1 MCLQP
6 IPMCWDIETKF
17 HKNLNNRRNDQGS
30 SLQRSLKVLFL
41 CRFRCN
47 QHTITIP
54 FTRKQSQWRYRKNR
68 YKHVWWVKIP
78 TRFGSSQTVWVF
90 PLWRWPIL
98 KKIVLKA
105 SECFDQLETVSQFMA
120 CDICLEAS
128 VFTGR
133 KFPPHSWRVWGCGD
147 EVSGKHCHVYCML
160 LDFIPTLQRSIV
172 VGA

>member
-1 MCLQP
+1 MSLQP

-17 HKNLNNRRNDQGS
+17 HKNLNNQRNDQGS

-78 TRFGSSQTVWVF
+78 TRFGPSQTVWVF

-98 KKIVLKA
+98 KKNSFESFRMFWSIGDGESVHGVWHMLR
-105 SECFDQLETVSQFMA
+105 SVS
-120 CDICLEAS
+120 
-128 VFTGR
+128 VHR
-133 KFPPHSWRVWGCGD
+133 
-147 EVSGKHCHVYCML
+147 
-160 LDFIPTLQRSIV
+160 
-172 VGA
+172 

>member
-1 MCLQP
+1 MSLQP
-6 IPMCWDIETKF
+6 IPMCWNIETKL
-17 HKNLNNRRNDQGS
+17 HKKLNNQRNDQGS

-68 YKHVWWVKIP
+68 YDHVWWVKIP

-105 SECFDQLETVSQFMA
+105 SECFDQLETVRWLFQLFESCSKSHHM
-120 CDICLEAS
+120 LS
-128 VFTGR
+128 
-133 KFPPHSWRVWGCGD
+133 HSA
-147 EVSGKHCHVYCML
+147 YCN
-160 LDFIPTLQRSIV
+160 
-172 VGA
+172 